1 MTDNKNKPYF
11 KLHLIVV
18 IAAFTAV
25 LGEYISL
32 PAYSLVIWRT
42 GISAVLLGLWLRGRV
57 FRFQFKR
64 VALFTGLILGA
75 HWMTFFGAVNLAN
88 ISICLTGMA
97 TASLFTAA
105 TEAIQERRLPYKHE
119 IWLGLMIIPGIVLIA
134 GVESGHL
141 AGLLCGILSALFAAI
156 FPVIN
161 KSLVRKGAAAETIT
175 FYEMIGAMVACALF
189 SILVNAEYSSF
200 IPIGLDW
207 LWLFILAAVCTV
219 YAFSLY
225 VNLLKSFSAYESTLA
240 MNFEPVYGIILAAV
254 FFAEHEKLHPLF
266 FVGAGTIILANIL
279 NPIFAR
285 RNRIIITQT
294 VD

>member
-1 MTDNKNKPYF
+1 MTSNHTKPYF

-25 LGEYISL
+25 LGEFISL

-42 GISAVLLGLWLRGRV
+42 GISAVILGLWLRGKV
-57 FRFQFKR
+57 VKFKFKW

-105 TEAIQERRLPYKHE
+105 TEAIQEKRLPYKHE
-119 IWLGLMIIPGIVLIA
+119 IWLGLLIIPGIILIA

-141 AGLLCGILSALFAAI
+141 SGLLCGILSALFAAI

-161 KSLVRKGAAAETIT
+161 KSLVRKGAAAESIT
-175 FYEMIGAMVACALF
+175 FYEMIGAMIACALF
-189 SILVNAEYSSF
+189 SIIVNAEYSHF
-200 IPIGLDW
+200 VPIGLDW
-207 LWLFILAAVCTV
+207 LWLVTLAAVCTV

-225 VNLLKSFSAYESTLA
+225 VDLLKYFSAYESTLA

-254 FFAEHEKLHPLF
+254 FFAEHENLHPLF
-266 FVGAGTIILANIL
+266 FLGAGTIILANLL

-285 RNRIIITQT
+285 RRRASITQSMN
-294 VD
+294 